1 MIRYSYELGGQFMT
15 TINKKSLVEAIVQEL
30 GITKKDATVAVDTVF
45 NTIAETLAEGG
56 KADISGFG
64 KFEITERA
72 ARTGINPAT
81 KEKIQ
86 IAASKSPKFKA
97 AKALK
102 DAVK

>member
-1 MIRYSYELGGQFMT
+1 MSEIL
-15 TINKKSLVEAIVQEL
+15 NKKALVESVSEKL

-45 NTIAETLAEGG
+45 EEIASTLANGG

-64 KFEITERA
+64 KFEVNERPE
-72 ARTGINPAT
+72 RMGINPAT
-81 KEKIQ
+81 KEPLK
-86 IAASKSPKFKA
+86 IAASKAPKFKA